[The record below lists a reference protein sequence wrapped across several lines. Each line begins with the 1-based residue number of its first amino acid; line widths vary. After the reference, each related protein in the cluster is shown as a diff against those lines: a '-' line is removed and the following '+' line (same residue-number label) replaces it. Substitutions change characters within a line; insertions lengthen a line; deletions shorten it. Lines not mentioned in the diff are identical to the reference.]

1 VGRLSPFLKYIDGIS
16 FASSSSS
23 SSSSRKEEEELLP
36 LPKKVSNISSFLF
49 GLSFESGE
57 IKAVGIHSCFVR
69 HHLHTSLCSVCRK

>member
-1 VGRLSPFLKYIDGIS
+1 MAFP
-16 FASSSSS
+16 
-23 SSSSRKEEEELLP
+23 SRAAVAAAAAAAAAAIAAAAAEEEELLP

-57 IKAVGIHSCFVR
+57 IKAVGIQSCFVR